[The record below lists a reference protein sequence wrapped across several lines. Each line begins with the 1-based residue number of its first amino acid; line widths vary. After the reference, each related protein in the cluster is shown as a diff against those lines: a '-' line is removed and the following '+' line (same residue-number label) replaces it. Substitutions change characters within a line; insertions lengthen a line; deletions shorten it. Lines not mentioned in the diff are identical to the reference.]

1 MNEPTGGSAA
11 GIGRASAAEAS
22 LSKEQLV
29 ELLAVL
35 PASDSVELKL
45 TVPESQHRSTVTGLG
60 MDPLEAQIRQVV
72 FFDTP
77 DLALDGCGVVVRARR
92 VQGKG
97 DDSVV
102 KLRPVAPSELP
113 PATRSAAGFNVEVDA
128 VPGGFVCS
136 GTMKRLLDP
145 GPKSVKSVLEGSTR
159 VSKLF
164 SKRQRQLFAAHAP
177 DGLELDDLVALG
189 PIFVLKLRF
198 TPAEFQH
205 RLVAE
210 VWHYP
215 DGSRVLEL
223 STKTTPDDAFPLAA
237 RLRAFL
243 GDNGIELSG
252 SQQTKTRKA
261 LEFFAAALKDDDVEG
276 RPTPAAAPIVP
287 RWEWR
292 TFGAGLQLPDS
303 AAGILEPGA
312 VAESAEVYLLSRQGD
327 ASVKMRDSTLDV
339 KRLERVADNGLE
351 QWRPVLKAPLPLS
364 SEDAETVLDAL
375 GLSPD
380 QVDGEPRDV
389 DGLMSLLGR
398 DDAIAARVHKVRR
411 RFKGAGCSAELTTL
425 TVGEHTVHTIAI
437 ESEDAAAVTAL
448 VDRLGFALQPNVSMA
463 RGLKE
468 LIGFGGARYGVI
480 DVGTNSVKL
489 HVAEGSAER
498 GWTTVVDRSEI
509 TRLGE
514 GLDGTDELQPE
525 PMRRTLEAIAGMVDE
540 AHRLGATAIVAVGTA
555 GMRLASNRG
564 AFVEAVRTRTGV
576 EIEVISGEEESRLAY
591 LAVREGVGLGEGSVV
606 VFDTG
611 GGSSQFT
618 FGTGDRVDER
628 FSVNVGAV
636 RFTERF
642 ALDDAVSE
650 DVVASAQAAIAE
662 NLASLDGRA
671 RPDAVVALGGVVT
684 NLAAVKHD
692 LATYNSDV
700 VQGTVLERAEVDR
713 QIELYRTRT
722 ADERREVVGLQP
734 KRAEVVLAG
743 ACIVR
748 VAMEKLGSESLVVS
762 DRGLR
767 HGVLSDRF
775 GPGRSS

>member
-1 MNEPTGGSAA
+1 M
-11 GIGRASAAEAS
+11 
-22 LSKEQLV
+22 
-29 ELLAVL
+29 
-35 PASDSVELKL
+35 
-45 TVPESQHRSTVTGLG
+45 
-60 MDPLEAQIRQVV
+60 
-72 FFDTP
+72 
-77 DLALDGCGVVVRARR
+77 
-92 VQGKG
+92 
-97 DDSVV
+97 
-102 KLRPVAPSELP
+102 
-113 PATRSAAGFNVEVDA
+113 
-128 VPGGFVCS
+128 
-136 GTMKRLLDP
+136 
-145 GPKSVKSVLEGSTR
+145 
-159 VSKLF
+159 
-164 SKRQRQLFAAHAP
+164 
-177 DGLELDDLVALG
+177 
-189 PIFVLKLRF
+189 
-198 TPAEFQH
+198 
-205 RLVAE
+205 AE

-243 GDNGIELSG
+243 GDHGVELTG

-261 LEFFAAALKDDDVEG
+261 LEFFAAALQGDSAEA
-276 RPTPAAAPIVP
+276 PPAPAAPAPIVP

-292 TFGAGLQLPDS
+292 TFGPSLQLPDS
-303 AAGILEPGA
+303 AAGILEPGP
-312 VAESAEVYLLSRQGD
+312 VATSAEVYLLSKQGD
-327 ASVKMRDSTLDV
+327 ASVKVRESILDV
-339 KRLERVADNGLE
+339 KRLQQVSDNGLE
-351 QWRPVLKAPLPLS
+351 QWRPVLKASLPLS

-398 DDAIAARVHKVRR
+398 DDATAARVHKVRR

-425 TVGEHTVHTIAI
+425 TVGEHTVDTIAI
-437 ESEDAAAVTAL
+437 ESEDAATVTAL

-468 LIGFGGARYGVI
+468 LIGFGGARYAVI

-489 HVAEGSAER
+489 HVAERSGAH
-498 GWTTVVDRSEI
+498 GWTAIVDRSEI

-525 PMRRTLEAIAGMVDE
+525 PMQRTLEAIAGMAEE
-540 AHRLGATAIVAVGTA
+540 AKVLGATAIVAVGTA
-555 GMRLASNRG
+555 GMRLASNRD
-564 AFVEAVRTRTGV
+564 AFVDAVRARTGV

-591 LAVREGVGLGEGSVV
+591 LAVLEGVGLGEGSVV

-618 FGTGDRVDER
+618 FGSGDRVDER

-642 ALDDAVSE
+642 GLDQAVSE

-671 RPDAVVALGGVVT
+671 QPDALVALGGVVT

-692 LATYNSDV
+692 LATYDSDV

-713 QIELYRTRT
+713 QIELYRTRS

-748 VAMEKLGSESLVVS
+748 VAMEKLGSDSLVVS